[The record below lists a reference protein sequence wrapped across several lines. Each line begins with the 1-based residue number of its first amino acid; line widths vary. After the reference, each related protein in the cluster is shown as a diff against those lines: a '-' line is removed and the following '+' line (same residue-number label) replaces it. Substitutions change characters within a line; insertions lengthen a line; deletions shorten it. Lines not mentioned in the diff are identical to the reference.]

1 MTDDIKRLAGQI
13 SESYLNSGADMNES
27 ALKLAQEHKLN
38 EEFVRRLCEF
48 ANQNTYL
55 SMFHSD
61 KAKRG
66 NITFKLAIAEDV
78 IKKIKELS
86 MANNDYLRAP
96 TDFRLSDEYG
106 QDLEVDETE
115 VVGKPEVSFDDQL
128 KNLQKSLRLND
139 RLSILLSAI
148 KTMKTQEEGNA
159 ENNVLKLSSY
169 CKGLVFNGES
179 FGDMSKL
186 AMRYTQQREFN
197 MEKTAKLLSTI
208 GEYLTN
214 KGFNLTMGL
223 TKTSSLKIN
232 ESSDVYK
239 PIEEYHMSLIKISG
253 LNEMIDNLE
262 KASAYLKNVPKS
274 EKSLT
279 AAVK

>member
-1 MTDDIKRLAGQI
+1 MTEDIKRLAGQI
-13 SESYLNSGADMNES
+13 SEGYLNSGADMND
-27 ALKLAQEHKLN
+27 AAFKLAQEHKLN
-38 EEFVRRLCEF
+38 EELVRRLCEF
-48 ANQNTYL
+48 SNQNTYL
-55 SMFHSD
+55 SLFHTD

-78 IKKIKELS
+78 IKKIKELN
-86 MANNDYLRAP
+86 MADNDYLKAP
-96 TDFRLSDEYG
+96 TDFRLTDEYG
-106 QDLEVDETE
+106 QEQEAEENET
-115 VVGKPEVSFDDQL
+115 PTEVSFEDQL
-128 KNLQKSLRLND
+128 KGLQKSLRLSD
-139 RLSILLSAI
+139 RLNILLSAI
-148 KTMKTQEEGNA
+148 KTMKVQEEGNA
-159 ENNVLKLSSY
+159 EQNVLKLSSY

-186 AMRYTQQREFN
+186 AMRYTQQKEFN

-208 GEYLTN
+208 GDYLTN
-214 KGFNLTMGL
+214 KGFNLTMDL

-239 PIEEYHMSLIKISG
+239 PIEEYHMSLIKIAG
-253 LNEMIDNLE
+253 LNELIDNLE
-262 KASAYLKNVPKS
+262 KTSSYLKSVPKS